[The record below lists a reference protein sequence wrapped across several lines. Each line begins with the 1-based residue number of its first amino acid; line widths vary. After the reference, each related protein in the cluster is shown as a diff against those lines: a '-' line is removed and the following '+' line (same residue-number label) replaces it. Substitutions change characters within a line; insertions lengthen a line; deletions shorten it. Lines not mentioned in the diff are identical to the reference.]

1 MPTSKKKTKKELLAE
16 PCHYHITW
24 YGSMAHFDCQHKQGH
39 RGIIAM
45 PGRIEAVREGILAA
59 GYTIDPI
66 ELTA

>member
-1 MPTSKKKTKKELLAE
+1 
-16 PCHYHITW
+16 
-24 YGSMAHFDCQHKQGH
+24 MAHFDCQHKQGH